1 MHLPRP
7 FVQDSDVGFVRNI
20 RQVNRG
26 QCLSYAAGDPSEL
39 KALSGG
45 NRRVHWVLEVPKMA
59 LEFRRILLVLLPVAT
74 SLAQGIPGVVAAD
87 AKVEL
92 VQEGFVFTEGPVGTA
107 DGGLYFS
114 DLQTG
119 DKTYRMDPS
128 GKISIY
134 RDHTN
139 GTNGLA
145 LTRDGALLGAEGDGK
160 RISRVGPGG
169 TVTTLTEGTGG
180 MPLKAPNDLIVD
192 SRGGIYFTDPGPR
205 PVVAG
210 RKAYVYYLPAGA
222 KEPRIIDD
230 QITRPNGLTLTAN
243 GKTLIVDD
251 TVGETVFA
259 FDVQADGS
267 VKNRRPFAHMHDV
280 KAGAESG
287 ADGMAIDRQDR
298 IYVTSSTG
306 LQVFDRKGQYL
317 GTIKIPR
324 QPANLA
330 FAGTGKRTL
339 YITAREGL
347 YRLTMLSQGPQR
359 LGK

>member
-1 MHLPRP
+1 M
-7 FVQDSDVGFVRNI
+7 
-20 RQVNRG
+20 
-26 QCLSYAAGDPSEL
+26 
-39 KALSGG
+39 
-45 NRRVHWVLEVPKMA
+45 
-59 LEFRRILLVLLPVAT
+59 RILLILLSVVTA
-74 SLAQGIPGVVAAD
+74 LAQGIPGVVAAG

-92 VQEGFVFTEGPVGTA
+92 VQEGFVFTEGPVGTT

-119 DKTYRMDPS
+119 DKTYHMDPD
-128 GKISIY
+128 GKISVY
-134 RDHTN
+134 RDRTN

-145 LTRDGALLGAEGDGK
+145 LTRDGALLGVEGDGK
-160 RISRVGPGG
+160 RIGRIGPGG
-169 TVTTLTEGTGG
+169 VATTLTEGIRG
-180 MPLKAPNDLIVD
+180 MPLLAPNDLIVD
-192 SRGGIYFTDPGPR
+192 SKGGVYFTDPGPR

-230 QITRPNGLTLTAN
+230 RITRPNGLTLTAN

-267 VKNRRPFAHMHDV
+267 VKNRRTFAHMHDV
-280 KAGAESG
+280 EAGKESG

-330 FAGTGKRTL
+330 FGGADKKTL

-347 YRLTMLSQGPQR
+347 YRLKMLSQGPQR